1 MIILSYAVTLSLPDA
16 SYTRLSN
23 RPPSY
28 VVHFPSLVAPCHSLP
43 TPSGVSRGRAL
54 SVHPP
59 HSRLR
64 HSWPPAARREPER
77 ESDGWA
83 VGQRVTQEQ
92 RAQLLDPS

>member
-16 SYTRLSN
+16 SYTRLSK

-59 HSRLR
+59 HMTEERSEAFLSSLGTQSRK
-64 HSWPPAARREPER
+64 
-77 ESDGWA
+77 WA
-83 VGQRVTQEQ
+83 EGGTTRD
-92 RAQLLDPS
+92 RK